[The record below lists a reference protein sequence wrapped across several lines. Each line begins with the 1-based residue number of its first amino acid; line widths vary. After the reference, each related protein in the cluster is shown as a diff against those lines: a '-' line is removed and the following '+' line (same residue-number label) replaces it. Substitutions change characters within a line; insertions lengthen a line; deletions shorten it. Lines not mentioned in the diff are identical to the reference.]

1 VMKACPHGAGS
12 KNIRAGDLGRQGK
25 TIFSIR
31 ALSPPRHL
39 TRRRQSALEKRDRNS
54 LPQTDRSHGDRREGS
69 VEHCR
74 EDEAGDEYASEE
86 ESEGNGGECW
96 LEHAH
101 HEVSSVLRG
110 TQYGKNSTANGA
122 FPMKPTCIVDN
133 LNAG

>member
-1 VMKACPHGAGS
+1 MELVRRTFALATS
-12 KNIRAGDLGRQGK
+12 ADRAKQ
-25 TIFSIR
+25 FSSIR
-31 ALSPPRHL
+31 ALSGPRYL
-39 TRRRQSALEKRDRNS
+39 TCRHQSALEKRDRNF
-54 LPQTDRSHGDRREGS
+54 LAQTDRSHGDRREGS

>member
-1 VMKACPHGAGS
+1 MELVRRIFARATLAG
-12 KNIRAGDLGRQGK
+12 RAKQ
-25 TIFSIR
+25 FSSIR
-31 ALSPPRHL
+31 TLSGPRYL
-39 TRRRQSALEKRDRNS
+39 TRRRQSALETRDRNS
-54 LPQTDRSHGDRREGS
+54 LAQTDRSHGDRREGS

-110 TQYGKNSTANGA
+110 TQYGKNSTANGCVPDEA
-122 FPMKPTCIVDN
+122 N
-133 LNAG
+133 LYCG